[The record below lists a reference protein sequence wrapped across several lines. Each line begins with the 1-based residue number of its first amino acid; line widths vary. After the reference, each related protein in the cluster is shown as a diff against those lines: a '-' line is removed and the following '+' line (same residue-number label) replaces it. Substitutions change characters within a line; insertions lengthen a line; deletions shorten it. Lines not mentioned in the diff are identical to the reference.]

1 MIYPIFYFH
10 VHTGSKAALQSEP
23 DHHVT
28 VVMFTLQKDTGT
40 QVLYT
45 VQVLMMQPQ

>member
-1 MIYPIFYFH
+1 MIYPILYLS
-10 VHTGSKAALQSEP
+10 VHMEVIALENEP

-28 VVMFTLQKDTGT
+28 VVMFTLQKDTVT

-45 VQVLMMQPQ
+45 VQVLMMQLQ

>member
-1 MIYPIFYFH
+1 MIYTVLYLH
-10 VHTGSKAALQSEP
+10 VHTGSKLALRSEP